1 MRLYMIVK
9 YLFLYAVAKL
19 RYGLGQISRKQYH
32 TVRSMSKYYLH
43 VNYTALENYS
53 YYALNQQERWK
64 NDFIQLTEAPYQ
76 RQERDTRVIAFYL
89 PQYYEFKLNNDW
101 YGKGFTE
108 WTNCTKAMPQFPG
121 HYQPH
126 LPYDVGYYSLNNSD
140 VMHRQA
146 ELARHSG
153 VYGWCYYYYWFHGKR
168 MMEKPIFNFLKDKT
182 IDMPFCLAW
191 TNDNWMK
198 NWSSSRDDD
207 VVREMYYDASIVNDD
222 ADHFLPDIID
232 FFNDHRYIRID
243 GKPLLIIFRYG
254 YKNFKNF
261 MYELRESY
269 RKKCSTEIYTMLIRN
284 HVDADVDPASLY
296 ADAMLEFPPYRC
308 NIKKISN

>member
-1 MRLYMIVK
+1 
-9 YLFLYAVAKL
+9 
-19 RYGLGQISRKQYH
+19 
-32 TVRSMSKYYLH
+32 MSKYYLH

-140 VMHRQA
+140 VMHR
-146 ELARHSG
+146 
-153 VYGWCYYYYWFHGKR
+153 
-168 MMEKPIFNFLKDKT
+168 
-182 IDMPFCLAW
+182 
-191 TNDNWMK
+191 
-198 NWSSSRDDD
+198 
-207 VVREMYYDASIVNDD
+207 
-222 ADHFLPDIID
+222 
-232 FFNDHRYIRID
+232 
-243 GKPLLIIFRYG
+243 
-254 YKNFKNF
+254 
-261 MYELRESY
+261 
-269 RKKCSTEIYTMLIRN
+269 
-284 HVDADVDPASLY
+284 
-296 ADAMLEFPPYRC
+296 
-308 NIKKISN
+308 